1 MKIKWKKSYFFVI
14 AIFMMV
20 AMFCSGCGGN
30 QSEQESSNEK
40 IIMARAND
48 SKTLDPMMAVHN
60 DDLWMMNLVT
70 EGLVKA
76 DKSGKKIEPCL
87 ADKWTVSADGLT
99 YTFSLKPDVKF
110 SDGEK
115 VTAAD
120 WIYSLTRIRDTKSGS
135 WQFTMKNVKD
145 ITSPNEDTLVITLEK
160 PSSAFLSY
168 LCLPANT
175 VMPKKYCEQAGNDG
189 IAQKPI
195 GTGPYMLKEWD
206 KGQKMIFVKNPNYH
220 EKDKPISNEIDI
232 NVVPDDNT
240 RIMQL
245 QGKQIDIASDI
256 PFSRVEELKQTQG
269 IKMDM
274 IPSTEADYISFNY
287 KNPKFADIR
296 VRQALAYGVD
306 RQSIIDAVFFGH
318 AKIANTF
325 ISPSA
330 PHFDGNITSRDYNP
344 EKAKQLLSEA
354 GATNLSIDFLV
365 ASGNT
370 RDMQV
375 ATMLKEQWGKIGV
388 NVNIEQVDSSV
399 FKDRRN
405 SLNYDMLLS
414 LLTSDI
420 TDTSELMDLMCVSN
434 MSDSQHTGWNGE
446 KQLEAQKLVMN
457 ADLSTTDAERSKLYG
472 QSMQLIQD
480 DQLIIP
486 LYYVPFA
493 VAMNDQVKDFVQT
506 PLGNYYFENLSK

>member
-1 MKIKWKKSYFFVI
+1 MNSTWRKFLFLGITVI
-14 AIFMMV
+14 SVMLL
-20 AMFCSGCGGN
+20 CSGCGG
-30 QSEQESSNEK
+30 EQAEQASSGK
-40 IIMARAND
+40 IVMARAND

-60 DDLWMMNLVT
+60 DDLWMMNLVV
-70 EGLVKA
+70 EGLVKS
-76 DKSGKKIEPCL
+76 DKEGKKIEPCL
-87 ADKWTVSADGLT
+87 ADKWTISPDGLT

-110 SDGEK
+110 SNGDK
-115 VTAAD
+115 VTTED
-120 WIYSLTRIRDTKSGS
+120 WIYSLNRIKNTKSGS
-135 WQFTMKNVKD
+135 WQFAMKNVKD
-145 ITSPNEDTLVITLEK
+145 ITAPDDHTLVITLEK

-175 VMPKKYCEQAGNDG
+175 VMPKKYCEQAGDDG
-189 IAQKPI
+189 IAQKPV
-195 GTGPYMLKEWD
+195 GTGPYMIKEWD
-206 KGQKMIFVKNPNYH
+206 KGQKIIFEKNPNYH
-220 EKDKPISNEIDI
+220 EKGKPVSDEIDVT
-232 NVVPDDNT
+232 VVPDDNT

-256 PFSRVEELKQTQG
+256 PFSRVAELTQAQG
-269 IKMDM
+269 IKMNLV
-274 IPSTEADYISFNY
+274 PSTEADYISFNY
-287 KNPKFADIR
+287 KNPKFADVR

-306 RQSIIDAVFFGH
+306 RQAIIDAVFFGN
-318 AKIANTF
+318 AKLSNTF
-325 ISPSA
+325 ISPAA
-330 PHFDGNITSRDYNP
+330 PHFDKNITSRDYNP

-354 GATNLSIDFLV
+354 GVANLSIDFLV

-388 NVNIEQVDSSV
+388 NVNLQQVDSSV

-405 SLNYDMLLS
+405 SLQYDMLLS

-434 MSDSQHTGWNGE
+434 MSDSQHTGWNGA
-446 KQLEAQKLVMN
+446 KQVEAQNLVTE
-457 ADLSTTDAERSKLYG
+457 ASTSNDDGERSKLYG
-472 QSMQLIQD
+472 QAMQLIQD

-493 VAMNDQVKDFVQT
+493 VATSDQVKGFSQT
-506 PLGNYYFENLSK
+506 PLGNYYFEELAK